1 MSGGLGV
8 LIPAATDLSRKKG
21 SDSSTA
27 KRSATGASITGHIMY
42 MDISIINKLYPL
54 KTNVPFHSMCDTL
67 NKPSLTYLPCKPS
80 IGQNLHYFTGNG
92 DVSMSVKNS

>member
-1 MSGGLGV
+1 MSGRLGV

-42 MDISIINKLYPL
+42 MDKSIINILYP
-54 KTNVPFHSMCDTL
+54 VPFHSMCDTL